1 MRTTKRGKALSIP
14 GIEGPYKLYTL
25 KARSPYE
32 EKLKNLNID
41 SNCLPKFRKKKLSMD
56 KYDYLIRD
64 PNGPK
69 VGDII
74 GCSDG
79 DVGVVVSPHMR
90 YSDISD
96 DSFMVEVS
104 WSSGKTLTD
113 PWSSKDFSSSKNM
126 FWIMS
131 RA

>member
-1 MRTTKRGKALSIP
+1 MSITKRGKALSIP
-14 GIEGPYKLYTL
+14 DIEGPFKSYTL

-32 EKLKNLNID
+32 ERHKNLNGALR
-41 SNCLPKFRKKKLSMD
+41 NYREFRKRKLSMPP
-56 KYDYLIRD
+56 YD
-64 PNGPK
+64 PNHPK
-69 VGDII
+69 IGDIV

-79 DVGVVVSPHMR
+79 DVGVVVSTHMR

-113 PWSSKDFSSSKNM
+113 PWSSKDFSSAKNM

>member
-1 MRTTKRGKALSIP
+1 MSITKRREALNTLAPEDPFSSSML
-14 GIEGPYKLYTL
+14 KDSLYMERPF
-25 KARSPYE
+25 APRESSSPSPE
-32 EKLKNLNID
+32 N
-41 SNCLPKFRKKKLSMD
+41 KKRKLSMPP
-56 KYDYLIRD
+56 YDS
-64 PNGPK
+64 NEPK

-79 DVGVVVSPHMR
+79 DVGVVVSTHMR

-96 DSFMVEVS
+96 DSCMVEVA
-104 WSSGKTLTD
+104 WSSGRTLTD
-113 PWSSKDFSSSKNM
+113 PWSSKDFSSARNM